1 MNAIAIAG
9 LAKKLPADFLGRRAV
24 LLTDVSIVVAEGS
37 IHGLVGANGAGK
49 STTLRILVGAA
60 SPSAGTATLFGVPSS
75 DPAARTG
82 LGYAPDVS
90 AHPQTLSAHEILTL
104 HGALGP
110 GTDTIDAVLAE
121 VELTARQHD
130 PVGRF
135 SKGMQQRLSLAIA
148 LLGHPRLLVLDEP
161 MSGLDPSG
169 RELVRTILRARHAAG
184 VTILFSSH
192 VLSDIAELC
201 DAVTVIDKGKTV
213 FTGSL
218 AAILGDVHGHRAVF
232 GAHGAQDVPAWNGPG
247 TAVVKGERVFVDVA
261 TDLELE
267 GALGAGRR
275 LGLKVISIE
284 SVRPRLEERLVGLM
298 TGESR

>member
-24 LLTDVSIVVAEGS
+24 LLTDVSLTVEEGS

-60 SPSAGTATLFGVPSS
+60 WPTAGTSTIFGLPSS
-75 DPAARTG
+75 APLARVG
-82 LGYAPDVS
+82 LGFSPDVA
-90 AHPQTLSAHEILTL
+90 AHPPTLSPREILLL
-104 HGALGP
+104 HGSMGP
-110 GTDTIDAVLAE
+110 GADTVDAVLRE
-121 VELTARQHD
+121 VELTERAHD
-130 PVGRF
+130 PVGRL

-148 LLGHPRLLVLDEP
+148 LLGQPRLLILDEP

-201 DAVTVIDKGKTV
+201 DSVTVVDKGRTV
-213 FTGSL
+213 FGGSL
-218 AAILGDVHGHRAVF
+218 TTILGDAQGHRAVF
-232 GAHGAQDVPAWNGPG
+232 GAAGPIPTWNGPG
-247 TAVVKGERVFVDVA
+247 TVRTKDGRLFVDLA
-261 TDLELE
+261 SDLELE
-267 GALGAGRR
+267 QALTTARG

-298 TGESR
+298 SGESR